1 MYKQFFLMQ
10 KEPFDSHP
18 SPELFYKSSPHQN
31 GWNYLVQGLT
41 KNEPIL
47 LVAGGYGAGKTLL
60 CLKLMKLLEK
70 NSHLPSVFVPTPT
83 YNFMMVLEKILVRLG
98 IPIGRY
104 GTETSEEPR
113 LQQDIY
119 DYFENQM
126 DGKKKFVYVV
136 IDDAQEFS
144 YDFINKLRLFASY
157 NFSGHFPIRIV
168 LFAHHSFFKMLEYKK
183 MVAFGQRI
191 KRIYYLKSL
200 GFEETREYIYFR
212 LIHSGATG
220 TPVFDD
226 EAINLIQTVSNGSPR
241 LINNICDNCL
251 LVASSARCNLINQSL
266 VRQAMKTGNLT
277 GVEKIEELI
286 VPAPISQ
293 KAPVS
298 APQGLPPLPD
308 GPMFGKKNTAP
319 SCSNYRQ
326 ENEIRSEKNYIDE
339 RFQNQDRYTNVAQ
352 SRGYENQ
359 QPGREDKIKDKLE
372 NIGSRYGK
380 MSVIIVLGIIIIF
393 LLFYLFNQNQSNEM
407 YNLQG
412 RNEQTIESVPEYLYV
427 VENPDVFK
435 KYEVVDGYKHKPSLY
450 AIKRKD
456 ELGLEKKYQPIIL
469 MEKWM

>member
-18 SPELFYKSSPHQN
+18 SPDLFYKSNPHKN
-31 GWNYLVQGLT
+31 GWDYLVQGLV

-47 LVAGGYGAGKTLL
+47 LVAGEYGAGKTLL

-119 DYFENQM
+119 DYFENQT
-126 DGKKKFVYVV
+126 DGKKKFVYVI
-136 IDDAQEFS
+136 IDDVQEFS

-157 NFSGHFPIRIV
+157 NFSGHFPIRII

-226 EAINLIQTVSNGSPR
+226 DAINLIQTVSKGSPR

-251 LVASSARCNLINQSL
+251 LVASSERCNVINQAL
-266 VRQAMKTGNLT
+266 VQQAMEMGNLM
-277 GVEKIEELI
+277 GVEK
-286 VPAPISQ
+286 VQ
-293 KAPVS
+293 KSRNLETIAPVKPVNEPRNVPLS
-298 APQGLPPLPD
+298 KDMVYGGGDRKPSHYNYNQNREARSEQQYTNERPKIQESYARAPQQREYGNELPLREEK
-308 GPMFGKKNTAP
+308 GKNNLA
-319 SCSNYRQ
+319 
-326 ENEIRSEKNYIDE
+326 
-339 RFQNQDRYTNVAQ
+339 NV
-352 SRGYENQ
+352 
-359 QPGREDKIKDKLE
+359 
-372 NIGSRYGK
+372 GSRFGK
-380 MSVIIVLGIIIIF
+380 MSIIVFLSIFILF
-393 LLFYLFNQNQSNEM
+393 LLFYLFNQNQSNEV
-407 YNLQG
+407 YNLQNPAG
-412 RNEQTIESVPEYLYV
+412 QVIMPASKYLYPIDNFAMV
-427 VENPDVFK
+427 SKNDIININKKNPN
-435 KYEVVDGYKHKPSLY
+435 LY
-450 AIKRKD
+450 AIKRKE
-456 ELGLEKKYQPIIL
+456 ELNIGKKYQPILLTEKL
-469 MEKWM
+469 M